1 MLKHIMVCT
10 WDGDCEQYTINVNVW
25 NIDKHIKNAKTHNG
39 SKRDFIKQLHKTLL
53 KHNGSKRDLIKQ
65 FEEAGLLHKTLLD
78 EKENNKN
85 KFERDKNIELL
96 NILVVE
102 FEENRDTGNCPLV
115 IQNNDDSGNKHP
127 SRYILTIWK

>member
-1 MLKHIMVCT
+1 M
-10 WDGDCEQYTINVNVW
+10 
-25 NIDKHIKNAKTHNG
+25 
-39 SKRDFIKQLHKTLL
+39 L

-115 IQNNDDSGNKHP
+115 IQNNDDSGNKRP
-127 SRYILTIWK
+127 SRYILTI